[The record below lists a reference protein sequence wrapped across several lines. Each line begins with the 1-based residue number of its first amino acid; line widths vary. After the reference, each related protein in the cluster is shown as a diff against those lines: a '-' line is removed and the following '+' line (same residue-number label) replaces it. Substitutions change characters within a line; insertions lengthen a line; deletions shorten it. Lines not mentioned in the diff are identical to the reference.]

1 MARIRPA
8 IEEDSEAIAEIYNQG
23 IEDRIAT
30 FETEE
35 RTADERRRWLSQH
48 DGRHPVLVAEEGGE
62 VAAWVSLSAYSQRPC
77 YGGVGEFSIYVRRDL
92 RGKGLGT
99 KLIKS
104 MIEEADSLGYWK
116 ITSRIF
122 TFNEASR
129 RLCSKMGFREVGI
142 LEKHGKLDGEWI
154 DVVEV
159 ERLITRNLR

>member
-8 IEEDSEAIAEIYNQG
+8 VEGDSEAIAEIYNQG

-35 RTADERRRWLSQH
+35 RTADERRHWLSQH
-48 DGRHPVLVAEEGGE
+48 DGRHPVLVAEESGE
-62 VAAWVSLSAYSQRPC
+62 VAAWTSLSAYSQRPC
-77 YGGVGEFSIYVRRDL
+77 YSGVGEFSIYVRRDL

-99 KLIKS
+99 KLIES
-104 MIEEADSLGYWK
+104 MIEEADILGYWK
-116 ITSRIF
+116 IISRIF

-129 RLCSKMGFREVGI
+129 RLCSKMGFREVGV
-142 LEKHGKLDGEWI
+142 LQKHGKLDGEWI

-159 ERLITRNLR
+159 ERLIPRNLR

>member
-8 IEEDSEAIAEIYNQG
+8 IESDSEALAEIYNQG

-30 FETEE
+30 FEADQK
-35 RTADERRRWLSQH
+35 TADERRHWLSQH
-48 DGRHPVLVAEEGGE
+48 DRRHPVLVAEEGGE
-62 VAAWVSLSAYSQRPC
+62 VVAWASLSAYSQRPC
-77 YGGVGEFSIYVRRDL
+77 YSGVGDFSIYVRRDL

-99 KLIKS
+99 KLIRS
-104 MIEEADSLGYWK
+104 IIEEADSLGYWK
-116 ITSRIF
+116 IISRIF

-159 ERLITRNLR
+159 ERLIPGNLR